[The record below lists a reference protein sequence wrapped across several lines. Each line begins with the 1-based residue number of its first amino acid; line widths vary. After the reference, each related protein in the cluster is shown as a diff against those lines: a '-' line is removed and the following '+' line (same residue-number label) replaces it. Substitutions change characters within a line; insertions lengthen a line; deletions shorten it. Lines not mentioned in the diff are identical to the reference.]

1 MCRCAGQTGRRNL
14 FVFECL
20 RRCGVLERATAFVR
34 ERSRDC
40 RDLRWCIDILL
51 CLRRF
56 RHGARSYMR
65 FRSVIM
71 SLLLLVDE
79 SLIFGPKG
87 QCKSNACT
95 STTPSEQGGACLGD
109 YQCPGDIFCQNGF
122 CTGGGR
128 SCTASSD
135 GSSTGPSDQCLSGE
149 HVNCHAG
156 LEVES

>member
-20 RRCGVLERATAFVR
+20 RWRGVFQRATAFVR
-34 ERSRDC
+34 ERSRGC

-51 CLRRF
+51 WPRRF

-71 SLLLLVDE
+71 SLLLLVDK
-79 SLIFGPKG
+79 SLIFGSEG
-87 QCKSNACT
+87 QCKSNACI
-95 STTPSEQGGACLGD
+95 STTPAEQGGACIGD
-109 YQCPGDIFCQNGF
+109 YQCPGDISCLNGF

-128 SCTASSD
+128 SCTASD
-135 GSSTGPSDQCLSGE
+135 GSSTGSTDQCLSGK
-149 HVNCHAG
+149 HVNCHDG
-156 LEVES
+156 L